1 MAEKPLAGIRVL
13 EIGGYISLPY
23 ATALLCGLG
32 AEVVKVEKPGVGE
45 DFRRQMDDR
54 SPYFVQFNTGKRS
67 LAVDLKNPDGV
78 EFVKSLVPHFDVV
91 LENLRPGKIIA
102 LGLGPDVCRA
112 LKPDLVYGSVSG
124 FGSGGPLEQRPAY
137 DSIGQAY
144 GGLYSLLSDAGSY
157 QLAGGASADLVT
169 ALCTVTG
176 VLAALCGKASSGRG
190 SHVETSMMESISA
203 LTIDAITLY
212 CDSGVN
218 PSRQSRHPQGQ
229 VFCLKTSSGDYL
241 AVHLSSSQ
249 KFFEAL
255 CDAIGR
261 PDVAADPRFA
271 AYNARQ
277 EHYFQFAGIL
287 ETEFAKKPATYWEAQ
302 LTEHDVP
309 FAPVLSISEYLDHP
323 QTEWLDLLT
332 RDRDDVVLVRPPWK
346 FDGERP
352 DRAIDAPRVGGDTRE
367 IAAEV
372 LDGDRIEHLVQ
383 AGVLY
388 SDK

>member
-1 MAEKPLAGIRVL
+1 MTEKPLAGIRVL

-23 ATALLCGLG
+23 ATALLCSLG
-32 AEVVKVEKPGVGE
+32 AEVVKVEKPGTGE
-45 DFRRQMDDR
+45 DFRRQMDDK

-67 LAVDLKNPDGV
+67 LAVDLKNPVGV

-91 LENLRPGKIIA
+91 LENLRPGKTAA
-102 LGLGPDVCRA
+102 LGLGPEVCRA

-137 DSIGQAY
+137 DSIGQSY
-144 GGLYSLLSDAGSY
+144 GGLYSLLSDAGSN

-176 VLAALCGKASSGRG
+176 VLAALCGRAATGRG

-212 CDSGVN
+212 CDSGVT
-218 PSRQSRHPQGQ
+218 PTRQSRHPQGQ
-229 VFCLKTSSGDYL
+229 VFCLKTSSGVYVT
-241 AVHLSSSQ
+241 VHLSSSQ

-255 CDAIGR
+255 CEAVGR
-261 PDVAADPRFA
+261 PDLATDPRFA
-271 AYNARQ
+271 RYNARQ
-277 EHYFQFAGIL
+277 EHYFELVGIL
-287 ETEFAKKPATYWEAQ
+287 ETEFVKEPAEYWEAR
-302 LTEHDVP
+302 LTEYDVP
-309 FAPVLSISEYLDHP
+309 FAPVLSIAEYVNHP
-323 QTEWLDLLT
+323 QTEWLDLIAK
-332 RDRDDVVLVRPPWK
+332 DREDTVLVRPPWK

-352 DRAIDAPRVGGDTRE
+352 HRVPDAPRVGEDTRDLAE
-367 IAAEV
+367 EV
-372 LDGDRIEHLVQ
+372 LDADRIEHLLET
-383 AGVLY
+383 GVLY